1 MQSRLYSSFTRKTI
15 VMIDSTPRGENVQ
28 RNSFQDNANWAAF
41 GLDPIAA
48 AMSNVNPDAEAQQ
61 EAESPAEDI
70 ENSFSAWI
78 CVLGAFLC
86 LVPTFGKS
94 QCPPTPI
101 LFTNNLPCRLHEL
114 SRYSPDTSKHEPAPR
129 LQ

>member
-1 MQSRLYSSFTRKTI
+1 
-15 VMIDSTPRGENVQ
+15 MIDSTSGGENVQ

-48 AMSNVNPDAEAQQ
+48 AMSNVNPDAEAQP
-61 EAESPAEDI
+61 EAEPPAEDI
-70 ENSFSAWI
+70 ENSFSAWL

-86 LVPTFGKS
+86 LIPTFGIS

-101 LFTNNLPCRLHEL
+101 LFTNHLPYRLYEL

>member
-1 MQSRLYSSFTRKTI
+1 
-15 VMIDSTPRGENVQ
+15 MIDSTSGGENVQ

-48 AMSNVNPDAEAQQ
+48 AMSNVNPDAEAQP
-61 EAESPAEDI
+61 EAEPAAEDI
-70 ENSFSAWI
+70 ENSFSAWL

-86 LVPTFGKS
+86 LIPTFGIS
-94 QCPPTPI
+94 QCPPTPM
-101 LFTNNLPCRLHEL
+101 LFTNHLPYRLYEL